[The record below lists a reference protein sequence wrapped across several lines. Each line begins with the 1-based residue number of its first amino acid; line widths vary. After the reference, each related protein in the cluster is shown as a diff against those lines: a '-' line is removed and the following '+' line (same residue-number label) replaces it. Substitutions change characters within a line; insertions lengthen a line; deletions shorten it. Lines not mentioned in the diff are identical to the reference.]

1 LQFSLRYD
9 HCVYLI
15 HPVAFKTI
23 RGQHLRRCNLSRT
36 TFTSIDHFANFLTA
50 TFEVSK
56 DSTIDSPQE
65 EPQLRDFDLIFSQKA
80 TRNKRKVDNHIAMPR
95 RLSNPLLSSSPPT
108 PWPSFSPSDKGAT
121 LARTTTAKA
130 SKIAQFFTAS
140 PKSKDAQSA
149 AAALL
154 AASRA
159 QEQAFR
165 ESGTPPIS
173 SASLSLPTISLSTAR
188 ADSTNMDEPPTTLF
202 QPPSPAETRR
212 IARQHAQFGPLD
224 SQSHRYVSRHQGGEF
239 PDPVMDEPPYYYLLT
254 TYISYLI
261 LIIFGHVRD
270 FFGMRFKE
278 DNYRHLKARNG
289 YAALNSDFDNF
300 YVRRLKMRIN
310 DCFNR
315 PTTGVPGRYINLLD
329 RTSDDGN
336 YHFQMT
342 GTTTETLNVS
352 SYNYL
357 GFAQS
362 EGPCA
367 DQVEETIRKYGLS
380 SASPRAEVGTTDLAV
395 DCENLV
401 AQFIGKE
408 SAMVFSMGF
417 GTNASAFPALV
428 GKGDLIISDELNHAS
443 IRFGS
448 RLSGAMIQSF
458 KHNDMKDL
466 EARLRE
472 AISQGQP
479 RTHRP
484 WKKILVVVEG
494 LYSMEGTMCNLPGLI
509 RLKKRYKFNLFV
521 DEAHSVGAL
530 GPRGRGVCD
539 YFGIDPAE
547 VDILMGTLTK
557 SFGANG
563 GYIAGDKAIVDK
575 LRVTNAGTLYG
586 ETPTPAVLAQ
596 IITALKLINGEI
608 MPGQGEERLQ
618 RIAFNSRYLRLGLK
632 RLGFIVYGHDDS
644 PIIPLLLY
652 HPAKMP
658 AFSHEMLKRKISVVV
673 VGYPATPLISS
684 RAPFCISA
692 AHNKEDM
699 DRLLVACDEI
709 GNALQL
715 KFASGIDG
723 GAPPLADGVTWEME
737 QSRKRLEKHDK
748 VAKKLV
754 QQPRWALDEVMRRG
768 VQDVKVPLR

>member
-1 LQFSLRYD
+1 
-9 HCVYLI
+9 
-15 HPVAFKTI
+15 
-23 RGQHLRRCNLSRT
+23 
-36 TFTSIDHFANFLTA
+36 
-50 TFEVSK
+50 
-56 DSTIDSPQE
+56 
-65 EPQLRDFDLIFSQKA
+65 
-80 TRNKRKVDNHIAMPR
+80 MPR
-95 RLSNPLLSSSPPT
+95 RVSNALLSSSPPT
-108 PWPSFSPSDKGAT
+108 PWPSFSPSEKGGS
-121 LARTTTAKA
+121 LANKTSQKA
-130 SKIAQFFTAS
+130 SKIAQFFSTS
-140 PKSKDAQSA
+140 PKTKDAQTA

-154 AASRA
+154 AASKA
-159 QEQAFR
+159 QEQAFLA
-165 ESGTPPIS
+165 SGTPPIS
-173 SASLSLPTISLSTAR
+173 TPSLSLPSISLSTAR
-188 ADSTNMDEPPTTLF
+188 ADSSNMDEPPTTLF
-202 QPPSPAETRR
+202 QPPSPAEARKL
-212 IARQHAQFGPLD
+212 ARQHAQFGPLN
-224 SQSHRYVSRHQGGEF
+224 SQSHRYTSRHQGGEF
-239 PDPVMDEPPYYYLLT
+239 PEPVMDEPPYYYLLT

-270 FFGMRFKE
+270 FFGMKFKE

-336 YHFQMT
+336 AHFSMT
-342 GTTTETLNVS
+342 GTTTETLNMS

-367 DQVEETIRKYGLS
+367 DSVEETIRKCGLS
-380 SASPRAEVGTTDLAV
+380 TTSARSEVGTSELAI
-395 DCENLV
+395 DCENLIAEFV
-401 AQFIGKE
+401 GKE

-417 GTNASAFPALV
+417 GTNASIFPALV

-448 RLSGAMIQSF
+448 RLSGAMIASF
-458 KHNDMKDL
+458 KHNDMQDL
-466 EARLRE
+466 ELKLRE

-494 LYSMEGTMCNLPGLI
+494 LYSMEGTMCNLPGLV
-509 RLKKRYKFNLFV
+509 RLKRRYKFHLFV
-521 DEAHSVGAL
+521 DEAHSIGAL

-539 YFGIDPAE
+539 YFGIDPSE

-563 GYIAGDKAIVDK
+563 GYVSGDKAAIDK
-575 LRVTNAGTLYG
+575 LRVSNAGTVYG
-586 ETPTPAVLAQ
+586 EAPSPAVLAQ
-596 IITALKLINGEI
+596 IIAALRIINGEI
-608 MPGQGEERLQ
+608 VPGQGEERLQ

-644 PIIPLLLY
+644 PIIPLMLY
-652 HPAKMP
+652 NPAKMP

-684 RAPFCISA
+684 RARFCISA
-692 AHNKEDM
+692 AHNKDDL
-699 DRLLVACDEI
+699 DRLLSACDEI
-709 GNALQL
+709 GNVLQL
-715 KFASGIDG
+715 KFASGIAG
-723 GAPPLADGVTWEME
+723 GAPPLAEGVSWEVE
-737 QSRKRLEKHDK
+737 QNRKRLEKHDK
-748 VAKKLV
+748 VAKSMV
-754 QQPRWALDEVMRRG
+754 VTPRWTLDEVLKRG
-768 VQDVKVPLR
+768 VQDVKLPLR

>member
-1 LQFSLRYD
+1 
-9 HCVYLI
+9 
-15 HPVAFKTI
+15 
-23 RGQHLRRCNLSRT
+23 
-36 TFTSIDHFANFLTA
+36 
-50 TFEVSK
+50 
-56 DSTIDSPQE
+56 
-65 EPQLRDFDLIFSQKA
+65 
-80 TRNKRKVDNHIAMPR
+80 MPR
-95 RLSNPLLSSSPPT
+95 RLSHPLSSSPPT
-108 PWPSFSPSDKGAT
+108 PWPSFSPAEKGGNFVKST
-121 LARTTTAKA
+121 SAKA
-130 SKIAQFFTAS
+130 SKIAQFFSTS
-140 PKSKDAQSA
+140 PKSKQEAQTA

-159 QEQAFR
+159 QEQAFLN
-165 ESGTPPIS
+165 
-173 SASLSLPTISLSTAR
+173 SAASPMITNPSLSLPTISLSTAQ
-188 ADSTNMDEPPTTLF
+188 ADSQNLDVPATTVF
-202 QPPSPAETRR
+202 VPPSPMEARR
-212 IARQHAQFGPLD
+212 IQKQYAQFGPLN
-224 SQSHRYVSRHQGGEF
+224 SNAHRYTSRHQGGEF
-239 PDPVMDEPPYYYLLT
+239 PEPVLDEPPYFYLLT

-278 DNYRHLKARNG
+278 DKYRNLKARNG

-329 RTSDDGN
+329 RSSDDGN
-336 YHFQMT
+336 FHFKMS
-342 GTTTETLNVS
+342 GTTTETLNIS

-367 DQVEETIRKYGLS
+367 DAVEETIRKCGLS
-380 SASPRAEVGTTDLAV
+380 LSSPRADVGTNDLAIE
-395 DCENLV
+395 CEQLI
-401 AQFIGKE
+401 ADFTGKQ
-408 SAMVFSMGF
+408 SSMVFSMGF
-417 GTNASAFPALV
+417 GTNAAIFPALV

-448 RLSGAMIQSF
+448 RLSGAMIESF
-458 KHNDMKDL
+458 KHNDMHNL
-466 EARLRE
+466 EEKLRE

-539 YFGIDPAE
+539 YFGINPSE

-563 GYIAGDKAIVDK
+563 GYVAGDKVAIDK
-575 LRVTNAGTLYG
+575 LRVSNAGTTYG
-586 ETPTPAVLAQ
+586 ETPSPAVLAQ
-596 IITALKLINGEI
+596 IMCALRLINGELV
-608 MPGQGEERLQ
+608 PGQGEERLQ

-632 RLGFIVYGHDDS
+632 RLGFIIYGNDDS

-658 AFSHEMLKRKISVVV
+658 AFSHEMLKRKISCVV

-684 RAPFCISA
+684 RARFCISA

-699 DRLLVACDEI
+699 DRVLAACDEI
-709 GNALQL
+709 GNVLQL
-715 KFASGIDG
+715 KFASGIAG
-723 GAPPLADGVTWEME
+723 GAPPLPEGVSWVMD

-748 VAKKLV
+748 VSKGLV
-754 QQPRWALDEVMRRG
+754 VSPRWTLDEVIKRG